1 VQWYGGSGNKSG
13 KFLLGDLSAGVPV
26 DASLNGDG
34 DYF

>member
-1 VQWYGGSGNKSG
+1 MVVLATNLRR
-13 KFLLGDLSAGVPV
+13 FLLGDLSAGVPV